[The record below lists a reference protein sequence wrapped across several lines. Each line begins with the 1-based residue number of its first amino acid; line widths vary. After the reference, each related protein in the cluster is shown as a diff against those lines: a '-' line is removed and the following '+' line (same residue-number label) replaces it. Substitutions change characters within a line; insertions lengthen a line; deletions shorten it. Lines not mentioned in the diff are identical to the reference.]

1 MSKYQV
7 FGDYGYQSECELEI
21 FETAERA
28 RRFVDGYTKYGD
40 MGGYEVIEV
49 ITFADS
55 GEAIV
60 HYRVDANDQELSRD
74 WEDDNALLEDF

>member
-1 MSKYQV
+1 MVYYV
-7 FGDYGYQSECELEI
+7 YGDYGYESQCELEV
-21 FETAERA
+21 FNSPERA
-28 RRFVDGYTKYGD
+28 IQFVKGYTKPDGD
-40 MGGYEVIEV
+40 MGNWSVIEV

-60 HYRVDANDQELSRD
+60 HYRVDANDKELSRD